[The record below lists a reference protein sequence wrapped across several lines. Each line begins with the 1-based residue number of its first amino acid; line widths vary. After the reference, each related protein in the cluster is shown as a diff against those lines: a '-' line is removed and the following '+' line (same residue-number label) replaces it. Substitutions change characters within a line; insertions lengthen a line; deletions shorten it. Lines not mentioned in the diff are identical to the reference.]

1 MVMVRGA
8 QRRRISV
15 SFYLFI
21 GGGSGA
27 SELSR
32 SKLLSNFAVCI
43 SIAFFVCTF
52 GVVFAVAPSPT
63 GTDRDSGGGT
73 SDGGW
78 RGSTGVTFVL
88 RLLFVAAGTGRDNG
102 GGNGGGGKGAG
113 SGRCG
118 KDGIVALTYASHKG
132 RDDRFCRAVESAVRN
147 GISIAP

>member
-102 GGNGGGGKGAG
+102 GGNFDGGWRG
-113 SGRCG
+113 STDVTFVLRLLF
-118 KDGIVALTYASHKG
+118 VAAALLFFFFFFAPS
-132 RDDRFCRAVESAVRN
+132 RFSFSVLATFA
-147 GISIAP
+147 